1 MRRPRWLA
9 GPLALSLPALMLCA
23 TLAPA
28 PAPAQDDTGGSPF
41 LSAPAVP
48 SQSFDPAQVE
58 PEVTI
63 TETDTEVI
71 YEYRVKGEVYMV
83 RVDPIVGPSYYL
95 MDLDGD
101 GVLDPVDQRPD
112 NLAVPQW
119 LLFSW

>member
-1 MRRPRWLA
+1 MPAVPILFPMLMLVLIMA
-9 GPLALSLPALMLCA
+9 PAL
-23 TLAPA
+23 
-28 PAPAQDDTGGSPF
+28 APAQDDPDASPF

-48 SQSFDPAQVE
+48 SQSFDPAQIE

-71 YEYRVKGEVYMV
+71 YEYRVKGQVYMV

-95 MDLDGD
+95 MDIDGD
-101 GVLDPVDQRPD
+101 GVLDPVDERPD